1 MVIEMDRSAKRRVR
15 QSSGALQG
23 TGWARR
29 RWLLGSIVL
38 ALVTFAL
45 FSPLLGAHFVGYDDN
60 MVVTRNPLVQKGLT
74 WEGVRYYWSH
84 MAGGF
89 YAPLTYLS
97 HMLDCQLF
105 GLWAGG
111 HHLTNIL
118 LHIASTLLLLLFLV
132 RVTEAPWRSL
142 FVAALF
148 ALHPLHVE
156 SVAWVAE
163 RKDVLSA
170 LFFVLMLL
178 AYLHYVRR
186 PGWVRYGWVVA
197 ALVMG
202 LLSKAMLV
210 TAPFLLLLLDYWP
223 LGRMP
228 GPLAAGPEG
237 WPAAAR
243 ENPVRSWTMLILE
256 KLPLLV
262 LCLFFSW
269 LTAQDQPIIGFHRM
283 PLTYRLMNSAIAYGH
298 YTWLTFVPH
307 GLAVFYPLDF
317 KTITIGRAL
326 AWGLPVAA
334 LTLLALVSYR
344 RRPYLAVG
352 WLWFIG
358 MLVPVIGLVQ
368 IGAQARADRYTYLP
382 SIGLFIAVAWGLAEA
397 IPARR
402 WARDAILAAVACWLV
417 GLVALSAFQVTT
429 WHDTY
434 TLFRRDYAVT
444 HDNARAARYLG
455 QYYAERGEPHRA
467 AAYYE
472 EALRIVPTLDV
483 ARLELAALYGRMGQ
497 MREAAELLLKGM
509 VVSPHD
515 TGLDAAFLG
524 ACGRLPDPGEQ
535 AELLAKAC
543 RLRPESTSL
552 HLAWGRSL
560 LAAGRLAEAT
570 KVLQEAAA
578 SRPKEP
584 QGWCYLGHALFEG
597 GRERPA
603 ADAFG
608 RALTLSPR
616 DPSAL
621 AGLAWVLL
629 KARDPALR
637 DPARAL
643 HLAREA
649 VRLSGGR
656 DPYAQTVLSA
666 AEGRPTP
673 KEKAHG

>member
-1 MVIEMDRSAKRRVR
+1 MPGRV
-15 QSSGALQG
+15 GG
-23 TGWARR
+23 TFPAEGPAVDKQTVLHRHS
-29 RWLLGSIVL
+29 LLLASLAL
-38 ALVTFAL
+38 ALVTFLL
-45 FSPLLGAHFVGYDDN
+45 FSPLLEAHFVGYDDN

-118 LHIASTLLLLLFLV
+118 LHIATTLLLLLFLV

-170 LFFVLMLL
+170 LFFVLTLL
-178 AYLHYVRR
+178 AYTHFARR
-186 PGWVRYGWVVA
+186 PGWIRYGWVVA

-223 LGRMP
+223 FGRMP
-228 GPLAAGPEG
+228 LPLAPEEG
-237 WPAAAR
+237 RWPPPAAQ
-243 ENPVRSWTMLILE
+243 NPRQSWGRLILE
-256 KLPLLV
+256 KLPLLA

-269 LTAQDQPIIGFHRM
+269 LTAQDQPIIDFGRM
-283 PLTYRLMNSAIAYGH
+283 PLTYRLMNAAIAYGH
-298 YTWLTFVPH
+298 YTLLTFVPH

-317 KTITIGRAL
+317 KTITMGRAL

-334 LTLLALVSYR
+334 LTLLALALFR
-344 RRPYLAVG
+344 RRPYVTVG

-382 SIGLFIAVAWGLAEA
+382 SIGLFIAIAWGLAEA
-397 IPARR
+397 MPARR

-455 QYYAERGEPHRA
+455 QILAQEGRPEEAIPYYQ
-467 AAYYE
+467 

-483 ARLELAALYGRMGQ
+483 ARLELADLYGRMG
-497 MREAAELLLKGM
+497 RDRGAAALLLHGM
-509 VVSPHD
+509 ALSPRD
-515 TGLDAAFLG
+515 TGLEGAFLE
-524 ACGRLPDPGEQ
+524 ACGRLPDP
-535 AELLAKAC
+535 AEREGLLSRAC
-543 RLRPESTSL
+543 RLRPGGYSL

-560 LAAGRLAEAT
+560 LAMGRLPEAT

-584 QGWCYLGHALFEG
+584 QGWCYLGHALFEVG
-597 GRERPA
+597 QERPA
-603 ADAFG
+603 AESFEQ
-608 RALTLSPR
+608 ALTLSPQA
-616 DPSAL
+616 PSAL

-649 VRLSGGR
+649 VRLSGGK
-656 DPYAQTVLSA
+656 DPYAQTVLAA
-666 AEGRPTP
+666 AEGQSTP
-673 KEKAHG
+673 KGKTHG

>member
-1 MVIEMDRSAKRRVR
+1 MIR
-15 QSSGALQG
+15 QTAVQRHS
-23 TGWARR
+23 
-29 RWLLGSIVL
+29 LLLASLAL
-38 ALVTFAL
+38 ALVTFLL
-45 FSPLLGAHFVGYDDN
+45 FCPLLGAHFVGYDDN

-74 WEGVRYYWSH
+74 WEGVRYYWTH

-170 LFFVLMLL
+170 LFFVLTLL
-178 AYLHYVRR
+178 AYARFARR

-197 ALVMG
+197 TLVMG

-228 GPLAAGPEG
+228 GRLGPGPEG
-237 WPAAAR
+237 WPSAAR
-243 ENPVRSWTMLILE
+243 ENPVRSWTVLILE
-256 KLPLLV
+256 KLPLLA

-269 LTAQDQPIIGFHRM
+269 LTAQDQPIIDFGRM
-283 PLTYRLMNSAIAYGH
+283 PLAYRLMNAAIAYGQ
-298 YTWLTFVPH
+298 YTLLTFVPH

-317 KTITIGRAL
+317 KTITMGRAM
-326 AWGLPVAA
+326 AWGLPVVA
-334 LTLLALVSYR
+334 LTLLALACFR
-344 RRPYLAVG
+344 RRPYLTVG

-382 SIGLFIAVAWGLAEA
+382 SIGLFIAIAWGLAEA
-397 IPARR
+397 MPARR
-402 WARDAILAAVACWLV
+402 WARNVILAAAACWFA

-434 TLFRRDYAVT
+434 ALFRQDYAVT
-444 HDNARAARYLG
+444 RDNARAARYLG
-455 QYYAERGEPHRA
+455 EILAQEGRPEKAIPYYR
-467 AAYYE
+467 

-483 ARLELAALYGRMGQ
+483 ARLELATLYGRMG
-497 MREAAELLLKGM
+497 RDRSAAALLLQGM
-509 VVSPHD
+509 VRSPSD
-515 TGLDAAFLG
+515 TGLEGAFLE
-524 ACGRLPDPGEQ
+524 ACGRLPDP
-535 AELLAKAC
+535 AEREGLLSRAC
-543 RLRPESTSL
+543 RLRPDSYSL

-560 LAAGRLAEAT
+560 LVMGRLAEAT

-578 SRPKEP
+578 SRPREP

-597 GRERPA
+597 GRERPGA
-603 ADAFG
+603 EAFE

-643 HLAREA
+643 HLAQEA
-649 VRLSGGR
+649 VRLSGGK
-656 DPYAQTVLSA
+656 DPYAQTVLAA
-666 AEGRPTP
+666 AEGERPEARKNGGAP
-673 KEKAHG
+673 

>member
-1 MVIEMDRSAKRRVR
+1 MTGKVSGEAPAVPERKTTR
-15 QSSGALQG
+15 QRAYLLAAL
-23 TGWARR
+23 A
-29 RWLLGSIVL
+29 L
-38 ALVTFAL
+38 ALVTFLL
-45 FSPLLGAHFVGYDDN
+45 FCPLLRAHFVGYDDN

-74 WEGVRYYWSH
+74 WEGLRYYWSH

-170 LFFVLMLL
+170 LFFVLTLL
-178 AYLHYVRR
+178 AYARFARR

-228 GPLAAGPEG
+228 AALAPVAGQ

-243 ENPVRSWTMLILE
+243 ENPVRSWTALILE
-256 KLPLLV
+256 KLPLLA

-269 LTAQDQPIIGFHRM
+269 LTAQDQPIIGFSRM
-283 PLTYRLMNSAIAYGH
+283 PLAYRLMNSAIAYGH
-298 YTWLTFVPH
+298 YTLLTFVPH

-317 KTITIGRAL
+317 KTITMGRAL
-326 AWGLPVAA
+326 VWGLPVAA

-344 RRPYLAVG
+344 RRPYLTVG

-382 SIGLFIAVAWGLAEA
+382 SIGLFMALAWGLAEA
-397 IPARR
+397 MPARR
-402 WARDAILAAVACWLV
+402 RARDTVLAAVACWLV
-417 GLVALSAFQVTT
+417 GLVALSAFQVRT

-455 QYYAERGEPHRA
+455 QCLAERGEPHRA
-467 AAYYE
+467 EAYYQ

-483 ARLELAALYGRMGQ
+483 ARLELADLYVRMG
-497 MREAAELLLKGM
+497 RFHEAAELLLKGM
-509 VVSPHD
+509 ALSP
-515 TGLDAAFLG
+515 GDAELEAPFLA
-524 ACGRLPDPGEQ
+524 ACGRLPQPSEQ
-535 AELLAKAC
+535 ADLLGKAC
-543 RLRPESTSL
+543 RLRPANEPL
-552 HLAWGRSL
+552 RLAWGRSL
-560 LAAGRLAEAT
+560 LAAGQARESVQ
-570 KVLQEAAA
+570 VLQEAV
-578 SRPKEP
+578 RRWP
-584 QGWCYLGHALFEG
+584 QQSEGYSYLGHALFEAG
-597 GRERPA
+597 AERPA
-603 ADAFG
+603 AEAFE
-608 RALTLSPR
+608 RALGLSPQ

-637 DPARAL
+637 DAARAL

-649 VRLSGGR
+649 VRLSGGK
-656 DPYAQTVLSA
+656 DPYAQTVLAA
-666 AEGRPTP
+666 AEGERAETGKSGGRP
-673 KEKAHG
+673 

>member
-1 MVIEMDRSAKRRVR
+1 MPEPPAV
-15 QSSGALQG
+15 
-23 TGWARR
+23 RR
-29 RWLLGSIVL
+29 RAFLLAAL
-38 ALVTFAL
+38 ALAVVTFAL
-45 FSPLLGAHFVGYDDN
+45 YSPLLTAHFVDYDDN
-60 MVVTRNPLVQKGLT
+60 TVVTRNALVQKGLT
-74 WEGVRYYWSH
+74 WEGVRYGWTH

-118 LHIASTLLLLLFLV
+118 LHIATTLLLLLFLV
-132 RVTEAPWRSL
+132 RATGAKWRSL
-142 FVAALF
+142 LVAALF
-148 ALHPLHVE
+148 AIHPLHVE

-170 LFFVLMLL
+170 LFFVVTLL

-186 PGWVRYGWVVA
+186 PGWVRYGWVMA
-197 ALVMG
+197 ALLLG

-223 LGRMP
+223 LGRMSA
-228 GPLAAGPEG
+228 GLAPRAGT
-237 WPAAAR
+237 WPQAAQ
-243 ENPVRSWTMLILE
+243 ENPSRSWTMLILE
-256 KLPLLV
+256 KLPLLA

-283 PLTYRLMNSAIAYGH
+283 PLPYRLMNAAIAYGH
-298 YTWLTFVPH
+298 YTLLTFVPH

-317 KTITIGRAL
+317 KAITIGRAL

-334 LTLLALVSYR
+334 LTLLSLGSFR
-344 RRPYLAVG
+344 RRPYLTVG
-352 WLWFIG
+352 WFWFVG

-382 SIGLFIAVAWGLAEA
+382 SIGLFIALAWGLAA
-397 IPARR
+397 LMPARG
-402 WARDAILAAVACWLV
+402 WARAALLTALGAWLT
-417 GLVALSAFQVTT
+417 GLVALSASQVAT

-434 TLFRRDYAVT
+434 TLFRQDYAVT
-444 HDNARAARYLG
+444 KNNARAARYLG

-472 EALRIVPTLDV
+472 EALRIVPALDV
-483 ARLELAALYGRMGQ
+483 ARLELAALYGRTDQ

-515 TGLDAAFLG
+515 PELEAAFLG

-543 RLRPESTSL
+543 RLRPGGYAL

-560 LAAGRLAEAT
+560 LAAGQLAEAT
-570 KVLQEAAA
+570 KILQGAAA

-597 GRERPA
+597 GLERPSA
-603 ADAFG
+603 GAFE

-643 HLAREA
+643 RLAREA

-656 DPYAQTVLSA
+656 DPYAQTVLAA
-666 AEGRPTP
+666 AEGRAKSGENGGPP
-673 KEKAHG
+673 

>member
-1 MVIEMDRSAKRRVR
+1 MDTPAEVTRKQGPPTGLPSKKR
-15 QSSGALQG
+15 L
-23 TGWARR
+23 
-29 RWLLGSIVL
+29 WLAAVGL

-118 LHIASTLLLLLFLV
+118 LHVAATLLLLLFLV
-132 RVTEAPWRSL
+132 RATGAPWRSL

-170 LFFVLMLL
+170 LFFVLTLL
-178 AYLHYVRR
+178 AYLHYARR
-186 PGWVRYGWVVA
+186 PGWARYGWVVA
-197 ALVMG
+197 ALLLG

-228 GPLAAGPEG
+228 GRLGPGPEG
-237 WPAAAR
+237 WPAAAK
-243 ENPVRSWTMLILE
+243 ENPIRSWTVLILE
-256 KLPLLV
+256 KLPLLA

-283 PLTYRLMNSAIAYGH
+283 PLPYRLMNAAIAYGH
-298 YTWLTFVPH
+298 YTLLTFVPH

-317 KTITIGRAL
+317 KAITMGRAL

-334 LTLLALVSYR
+334 FTLLALVSYR

-352 WLWFIG
+352 WFWFVG

-368 IGAQARADRYTYLP
+368 IGAQARADRYAYLP
-382 SIGLFIAVAWGLAEA
+382 SIGLFIAIAWALAEA
-397 IPARR
+397 MPARR
-402 WARDAILAAVACWLV
+402 WARNALLAAVACWLV

-434 TLFRRDYAVT
+434 TLFRQDYAVT
-444 HDNARAARYLG
+444 HDNARAARFLG
-455 QYYAERGEPHRA
+455 QILAQEGRIGEAIPYYR
-467 AAYYE
+467 

-483 ARLELAALYGRMGQ
+483 ARLELAALYGRTGQ
-497 MREAAELLLKGM
+497 MRQAAELLLKGM

-515 TGLDAAFLG
+515 PELEAAFLG
-524 ACGRLPDPGEQ
+524 ACGRLPDPAEQ

-543 RLRPESTSL
+543 RLRPESYAL

-560 LAAGRLAEAT
+560 LAAGQLAEAT

-578 SRPKEP
+578 SRTKEP

-597 GRERPA
+597 GLERPA
-603 ADAFG
+603 ADAFE

-629 KARDPALR
+629 KARDPSLR

-643 HLAREA
+643 RLAREA

-656 DPYAQTVLSA
+656 DPYAQTVLAA
-666 AEGRPTP
+666 AEGERTKSGESGGAP
-673 KEKAHG
+673 